1 MTIVEVIV
9 SAAPIRKIS
18 RGSDINCAIVFKH
31 CLTRCGEFERDKWI
45 VGKSKIGYG
54 FAFLGIQGIGSKRSL
69 IRVDCVVLV

>member
-9 SAAPIRKIS
+9 STAPIRKIS
-18 RGSDINCAIVFKH
+18 RGSDIKSAIAFKH

-54 FAFLGIQGIGSKRSL
+54 FAFLGIQGIGK
-69 IRVDCVVLV
+69 